1 MFIDVENQVH
11 IEQQWAASFIIWF
24 VERESW
30 QIIVHKWQRKQ
41 KQVRSFLIRLQR
53 INQYDSLIKKKEEEK
68 FDLCLFPIGIRI
80 NQVAFCSSHEWY
92 SRSILR

>member
-53 INQYDSLIKKKEEEK
+53 INQYDSLIKKKRRRK
-68 FDLCLFPIGIRI
+68 VWFMFI
-80 NQVAFCSSHEWY
+80 SHWY
-92 SRSILR
+92 TN